1 MSASSFVC
9 SAVIKRGCSG
19 SGGMITRDL
28 SAQPYVRSCKSR
40 LVALTVV
47 GQQGNL
53 NHSFAFP
60 TFCQIFDFDAHSYKY
75 IWHAKTAPT
84 ACLHDHHNGEMRF
97 PSLAAP
103 PASPMSPRHCRSVA
117 ALGRPPHSFLSSP
130 VFSLYNVP
138 SPFYCAQTPDGFVN
152 ELAHGNN
159 SIKEQTRRSSKVNH
173 YQ

>member
-40 LVALTVV
+40 LVALNVV
-47 GQQGNL
+47 RQQGNL
-53 NHSFAFP
+53 DRCFVLVFS

-75 IWHAKTAPT
+75 NKARENCTNCVFT
-84 ACLHDHHNGEMRF
+84 RHHNGEMRF
-97 PSLAAP
+97 PSLAAH
-103 PASPMSPRHCRSVA
+103 PASVSPMPPRHCRSAA

-130 VFSLYNVP
+130 IFSLYVP
-138 SPFYCAQTPDGFVN
+138 S
-152 ELAHGNN
+152 LAILLRRN
-159 SIKEQTRRSSKVNH
+159 SRRFRERIRSWK
-173 YQ
+173 